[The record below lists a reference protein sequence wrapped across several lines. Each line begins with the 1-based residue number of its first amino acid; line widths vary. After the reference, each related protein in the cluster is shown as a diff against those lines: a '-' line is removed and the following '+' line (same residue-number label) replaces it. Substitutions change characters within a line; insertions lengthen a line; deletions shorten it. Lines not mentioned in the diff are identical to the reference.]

1 MVRVPSGVLS
11 DMAEP
16 GLYRLLGEAWYAN
29 FKPKAGEAYLLD
41 SPVRI
46 GKREFD
52 ELAPMLR
59 HDLRQPYDYGV
70 VACVAETIRRRGH
83 WPMPMYVVAALVVR
97 LGLDA
102 PANVRQ
108 EIHPAAL

>member
-1 MVRVPSGVLS
+1 MVRVPSGVLN

-16 GLYRLLGEAWYAN
+16 GLYRLLGEAWYAQL
-29 FKPKAGEAYLLD
+29 KPRDGKAYLLD
-41 SPVRI
+41 SPEKI

-59 HDLRQPYDYGV
+59 DDLRQPYEYGV
-70 VACVAETIRRRGH
+70 PACVAQTIRRCGR

-97 LGLDA
+97 LGFDT
-102 PANVRQ
+102 PSVHYTPR
-108 EIHPAAL
+108 IMS

>member
-1 MVRVPSGVLS
+1 MMRVASGVLS
-11 DMAEP
+11 DMAEN
-16 GLYRLLGEAWYAN
+16 GLYRLLGEAWYAE

-41 SPVRI
+41 SPVQV

-59 HDLRQPYDYGV
+59 EDLRQPYDYGV
-70 VACVAETIRRRGH
+70 TACVAGTIRRCSR

-102 PANVRQ
+102 PGAGVQDARR
-108 EIHPAAL
+108 PVF

>member
-1 MVRVPSGVLS
+1 MVRVSSGVLN
-11 DMAEP
+11 DMAET
-16 GLYRLLGEAWYAN
+16 GLYRLLGEAWYAD

-41 SPVRI
+41 SPVTV

-59 HDLRQPYDYGV
+59 DDLGQPYDYGV
-70 VACVAETIRRRGH
+70 PACVSGTIRRYGR

-97 LGLDA
+97 LGFDA
-102 PANVRQ
+102 PGAGVRHAHRA
-108 EIHPAAL
+108 IL

>member
-1 MVRVPSGVLS
+1 MVRVASGVLS
-11 DMAEP
+11 DMAES

-41 SPVRI
+41 CPVTV

-59 HDLRQPYDYGV
+59 DDLRQPYDYGV
-70 VACVAETIRRRGH
+70 AACVAQTIRRCSR

-97 LGLDA
+97 LGFDA
-102 PANVRQ
+102 PATAVHDAPRA
-108 EIHPAAL
+108 HT

>member
-1 MVRVPSGVLS
+1 MVRVASGVLS
-11 DMAEP
+11 DMAEN
-16 GLYRLLGEAWYAN
+16 GLYRLLGEAWYAE
-29 FKPKAGEAYLLD
+29 FKPRAGEAYLLD
-41 SPVRI
+41 SPVRV

-70 VACVAETIRRRGH
+70 AACVAGTIRRCSR

-102 PANVRQ
+102 PVAGVQDAPR
-108 EIHPAAL
+108 PVF